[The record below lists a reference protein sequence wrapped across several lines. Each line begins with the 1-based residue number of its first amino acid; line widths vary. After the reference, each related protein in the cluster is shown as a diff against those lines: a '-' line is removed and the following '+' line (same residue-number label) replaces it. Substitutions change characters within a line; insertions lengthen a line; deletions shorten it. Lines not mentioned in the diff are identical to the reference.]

1 MHSSVP
7 LPAFPNRPAEVPDE
21 ASVGAVLDA
30 YERHLIALA
39 AARASSPLRL
49 DSHRSE
55 TGLAAARAG
64 SPPVLPARLVRH
76 AVAALTLSQA
86 LVNGL
91 AGERWPI
98 VRDGLVAGAAVAEL
112 GAAAGG
118 LEADEIAAGLASW
131 AGREHAAGRLSDVE
145 YGSVLELAARAAR

>member
-1 MHSSVP
+1 MHPSPFVP
-7 LPAFPNRPAEVPDE
+7 EFPARPDDVPAE
-21 ASVGAVLDA
+21 ASAAAVLDA

-131 AGREHAAGRLSDVE
+131 ADREHAEGRLSDAEWTRVHA
-145 YGSVLELAARAAR
+145 LAAGGAR